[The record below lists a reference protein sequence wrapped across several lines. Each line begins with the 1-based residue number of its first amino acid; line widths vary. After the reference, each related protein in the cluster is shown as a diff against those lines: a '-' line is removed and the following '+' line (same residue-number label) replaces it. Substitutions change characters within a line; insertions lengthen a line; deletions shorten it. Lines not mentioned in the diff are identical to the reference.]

1 MCALYLRMTDNK
13 KHFESCELKLGNF
26 KTGVDVG
33 NKTNLAIVYANCDES
48 R

>member
-13 KHFESCELKLGNF
+13 KHFESFELKLGNF

-33 NKTNLAIVYANCDES
+33 NNTNLAIVYANCDES